1 MAPQT
6 KYNSKYH
13 DDWAW
18 SLVIKGATDKE
29 IAEAFGLSERTINRW
44 KNEYE
49 TFKTAMEAGKEAADA
64 KVERSLYERAIGY
77 EEVEEKESVM
87 EIDKDGNRK
96 PLKVRTVKKRIL
108 PDTMAGM
115 YWLNNRQR
123 KNWSQRQDVNV
134 NSTNTNV
141 DLSGLSDDELRQLI
155 KLAPEE
161 ELKGG

>member
-1 MAPQT
+1 MAPLSN
-6 KYNSKYH
+6 YNQKYH

-18 SLVIKGATDKE
+18 SLAIKGATDKD

-49 TFKTAMEAGKEAADA
+49 SFKIAMEAGKEAADA

-96 PLKVRTVKKRIL
+96 PLKVKTVKKRIL
-108 PDTMAGM
+108 PDTMAVM

-123 KNWSQRQDVNV
+123 KNWSQRQDVNI
-134 NSTNTNV
+134 NSTNTNI
-141 DLSGLSDDELRQLI
+141 DLSGLSEDELRQLT
-155 KLAPEE
+155 KLSPEE
-161 ELKGG
+161 PNSG